1 MDDFPSAAEV
11 QSFVAALRAL
21 ITPGV
26 YAAELETSP
35 LIDLPAVESRAG
47 PDAPRTVRAQVFIE
61 LLENVINVRLST
73 TDRTAASILF
83 GIGTW
88 SGKPVRERHY
98 EVAKLRNKHWT
109 WERNYRKEPLT
120 RDLLTVLRALI
131 REDGATPDAEQAAQ
145 TDTAELPAAEPGRE
159 EDTGSGSEAEY
170 PLRRLGRRRTAYPLD
185 MSLEQLQ

>member
-47 PDAPRTVRAQVFIE
+47 PDAPRTVRAQAFIE
-61 LLENVINVRLST
+61 LLENVVNVRLST

-88 SGKPVRERHY
+88 SGVPVRERHY
-98 EVAKLRNKHWT
+98 NVAKLRNKRWT

-120 RDLLTVLRALI
+120 RDLLIVLRAL
-131 REDGATPDAEQAAQ
+131 
-145 TDTAELPAAEPGRE
+145 LRE
-159 EDTGSGSEAEY
+159 EGIRAPESGSVLGHQPTGGGGSSEARSEAEY
-170 PLRRLGRRRTAYPLD
+170 HLRRLGRRRTAYPLD
-185 MSLEQLQ
+185 MSL